1 MADNTEKKQGFQK
14 GQSGNPYG
22 RPKGAL
28 NKTTRACQEL
38 LNGEAETITRKAI
51 EMAVGGD
58 MTALKLCLERIVPVR
73 KEAPVVVTLPS
84 ISRES
89 DLAKFTAALLEAVTK
104 GDITISEAQG
114 LLALAMIH
122 VEKGLDKKDF
132 MGGLGLPWP

>member
-104 GDITISEAQG
+104 GDITISKAQG